1 MMKSLYRTGLALLF
15 AAALLPALASA
26 QQAGTVTGRVLERGT
41 LRPIPD
47 ATVIIVGSG
56 IATRTNQDGVFRLSG
71 VAQGPLQLRATRI
84 GFAAGSQ
91 TINVGAG
98 GNEAVDFQLGQVATQ
113 LDVVVTS
120 AVTGQVE
127 RAREVGT
134 NVGTISVAQINKAPI
149 NRFSDILQGRTAGVS
164 LQQTSGTTG
173 TGQRLNIRGANSL
186 SLSNEPLVYVDGMQ
200 VSNGNILGYGVG
212 GQAISRL
219 NDISSEAIEKVE
231 VLKGP
236 AATAIYGTTA
246 ANGVLLIT
254 TKRGRSGAA
263 RWNAYDETGTQE
275 DITNYPANYLRYR
288 LLTAGA
294 PVYLPSGAF
303 NVAARVACFNHNAA
317 LPVGTAG
324 ACTPDSAVSEN
335 TLLDPRTRPFT
346 VGHLSKMGGSVA
358 GGSDATQ
365 YYFNVDNN
373 TEHGVVS
380 FNTLQTL
387 STRAN
392 INTQLLK
399 NLDFSLSSQYN
410 RSKLALNSN
419 DNSVFSPLINGYVG
433 SAFFSPPNADG
444 SPSSLNY
451 RSFSMKDLSQ
461 YVSHQNIDRF
471 NVGGVANWRPLSW
484 LSGNANLGMDY
495 FTQFD
500 NLTVQPGQ
508 AVGTIAPTSLGIG
521 ERDSNHENTYL
532 WTGTGSASA
541 SWDPLAALHTRLT
554 AGGSYNRSLRQGTN
568 GSGNGIVAGTANLGA
583 TSSLFLVGENFS
595 EVKSIGIFSRLEM
608 AWKDRLFV
616 TGSLRRDDNS
626 AFGVNF
632 GFITYPGVSGSWVV
646 SDEPWFP
653 KSDLFSNLRLR
664 SAYGQSGTRPNFRD
678 AVTSFNPVSVSVN
691 NVELSGVT
699 IFRTGNLS
707 LKPEL
712 TKETEFGGDIS
723 FLKDRVSLE
732 VTAFNKRSQDA
743 LISVPMAPSF
753 GLTGST
759 VAGTTILRNLGAL
772 RNKGTE
778 TQLDLKVFDNDQMGL
793 NIRGTATSLKNTVLV
808 IGQDATGK
816 DLPDIV
822 INRGN
827 QRHRKGYS
835 AGAFFQRPVF
845 FNDANGDG
853 LLARSEIT
861 LGDTAAFIGDAIPT
875 WNRTISGDLKI
886 FRYITISTLIEGRGG
901 NKTLNFSEQ
910 FRCASGISFGD
921 RGCSATGNPTASLK
935 EQAAFL
941 ASQFGGTSATGG
953 PAIAGTSQAGYIE
966 NGGFTKWRELA
977 ITLQAPDNWRFLHA
991 GGARGAS
998 ISLAG
1003 RNLKTWTRY
1012 TGVDPEIIEAATSS
1026 FNQSEFNTQPIP
1038 RIYTFRVNLNF

>member
-1 MMKSLYRTGLALLF
+1 M
-15 AAALLPALASA
+15 
-26 QQAGTVTGRVLERGT
+26 
-41 LRPIPD
+41 
-47 ATVIIVGSG
+47 
-56 IATRTNQDGVFRLSG
+56 
-71 VAQGPLQLRATRI
+71 
-84 GFAAGSQ
+84 
-91 TINVGAG
+91 
-98 GNEAVDFQLGQVATQ
+98 
-113 LDVVVTS
+113 
-120 AVTGQVE
+120 
-127 RAREVGT
+127 
-134 NVGTISVAQINKAPI
+134 
-149 NRFSDILQGRTAGVS
+149 
-164 LQQTSGTTG
+164 
-173 TGQRLNIRGANSL
+173 
-186 SLSNEPLVYVDGMQ
+186 
-200 VSNGNILGYGVG
+200 
-212 GQAISRL
+212 
-219 NDISSEAIEKVE
+219 
-231 VLKGP
+231 
-236 AATAIYGTTA
+236 
-246 ANGVLLIT
+246 
-254 TKRGRSGAA
+254 
-263 RWNAYDETGTQE
+263 YDETGTQT
-275 DITNYPANYLRYR
+275 DITPYPSNYLRY
-288 LLTAGA
+288 LAVTPGA
-294 PVYLPSGAF
+294 PVYLATGAF
-303 NVAARVACFNHNAA
+303 NKTARVACFNHNAA
-317 LPVGTAG
+317 LPVGAVG
-324 ACTPDSAVSEN
+324 ACTPDSVAIEN
-335 TLLDPRTRPFT
+335 TLLDPRTRPFE
-346 VGHLSKMGGSVA
+346 VGHLTKMGGSVA
-358 GGSDATQ
+358 GGSDQTQ

-373 TEHGVVS
+373 TEHGVVF

-444 SPSSLNY
+444 TPSDLNY
-451 RSFSMKDLSQ
+451 RQFNVKELSEF
-461 YVSHQNIDRF
+461 VSHQNIDRF
-471 NVGGVANWRPLSW
+471 NIGGVANWRPLSW

-500 NLTVQPGQ
+500 NVTVQPNR
-508 AVGTIAPTSLGIG
+508 AVGNIAPASLGIG
-521 ERDSNHENTYL
+521 ERDSNHQNTYL

-541 SWDPLAALHTRLT
+541 NWDPLAALHTRLT
-554 AGGSYNRSLRQGTN
+554 AGGSYNRSLTQGTN
-568 GSGNGIVAGTANLGA
+568 GTGNGIVAGTANLGA
-583 TSSLFLVGENFS
+583 TSSLFVVGEQFS
-595 EVKSIGIFSRLEM
+595 EVKSIGIFSRLEL
-608 AWKDRLFV
+608 AWQDRVFI

-632 GFITYPGVSGSWVV
+632 GFITYPGLSGSWVL

-653 KSDLFSNLRLR
+653 KSDFVSNVRLR

-691 NVELSGVT
+691 NIELSGVT
-699 IFRTGNLS
+699 INRTGNLS

-723 FLKDRVSLE
+723 FLKDRVSLQL
-732 VTAFNKRSQDA
+732 TAFNKRSQDA

-753 GLTGST
+753 GLTGAT
-759 VAGTTILRNLGAL
+759 AAGTTILRNLGAL

-778 TQLDLKVFDNDQMGL
+778 TQLDFKVFDNDNMGL
-793 NIRGTATSLKNTVLV
+793 NLRGTATTLRNTILV

-827 QRHRKGYS
+827 QRHRTGYS

-845 FNDANGDG
+845 FNDANNDG
-853 LLARSEIT
+853 LLARSEVT
-861 LGDTAAFIGDAIPT
+861 LGDTAAYIGDAIPR

-886 FRYITISTLIEGRGG
+886 FKYITVSTLFEGRGG
-901 NKTLNFSEQ
+901 NKSLNFSEQ
-910 FRCASGISFGD
+910 FRCASGLSFGD
-921 RGCSATGNPTASLK
+921 RGCSATGNPNASLQ

-941 ASQFGGTSATGG
+941 GSQFGGASASGG
-953 PAIAGTSQAGYIE
+953 PTIVGTSQAGYIE

-977 ITLQAPDNWRFLHA
+977 ITLQAPDSWSFLHV

-1003 RNLKTWTRY
+1003 RNLKTWTKY
-1012 TGVDPEIIEAATSS
+1012 TGVDPEIIEAGTTS

>member
-15 AAALLPALASA
+15 AAAFLPASARA

-47 ATVIIVGSG
+47 ATVIIVGTG
-56 IATRTNQDGVFRLSG
+56 ITARTNQDGVYRLSG

-84 GFAAGSQ
+84 GYAAGSQ
-91 TINVGAG
+91 SLNIGTA

-113 LDVVVTS
+113 LDVVVTN
-120 AVTGQVE
+120 AVTGQSE

-134 NVGTISVAQINKAPI
+134 NVGTIAVAQINKADI
-149 NRFSDILQGRTAGVS
+149 NRFGDLLQGRTAGVS

-200 VSNGNILGYGVG
+200 VSNGNNLGFGVG

-219 NDISSEAIEKVE
+219 NDLSPESIEKVE

-236 AATAIYGTTA
+236 AATAVYGTSA

-254 TKRGRSGAA
+254 TKRGHSGAA
-263 RWNAYDETGTQE
+263 RWNMYDETGTQT
-275 DITNYPANYLRYR
+275 DITNYQANYLRYQ
-288 LLTAGA
+288 TVTPNA
-294 PVYLPSGAF
+294 PVYLPTGAF
-303 NVAARVACFNHNAA
+303 NKAARVACFNHNAA
-317 LPVGTAG
+317 LPAGAVG
-324 ACTPDSAVSEN
+324 ACTPDSVAIEN
-335 TLLDPRTRPFT
+335 TLLDPRTRPFS
-346 VGHLSKMGGSVA
+346 VGRLTKLGGSVS
-358 GGSDATQ
+358 GGSDQTQ
-365 YYFNVDNN
+365 YYFNVDDN
-373 TEHGVVS
+373 TEHGVVF

-392 INTQLLK
+392 VNTQLLN
-399 NLDFSLSSQYN
+399 NLDFSLSTQYN

-444 SPSSLNY
+444 TPSDLNY
-451 RSFSMKDLSQ
+451 RSFNITELAQD
-461 YVSHQNIDRF
+461 VSHQNIDRF
-471 NVGGVANWRPLSW
+471 TIGGVANYRPFSW
-484 LSGNANLGMDY
+484 LSGNGNLGMDY
-495 FTQFD
+495 FDQFD
-500 NLTVQPGQ
+500 FVTVQPNQ
-508 AVGTIAPTSLGIG
+508 AVGTIAPSSLGIG
-521 ERDSNHENTYL
+521 QRSSNHQNTYL
-532 WTGTGSASA
+532 WTGTGSATA
-541 SWDPLAALHTRLT
+541 SWDPLSALHTSLT
-554 AGGSYNRSLRQGTN
+554 AGGSYNRSLTQGTN
-568 GSGNGIVAGTANLGA
+568 GQGNGIVAGTANLGA
-583 TSSLFLVGENFS
+583 TSSLFQVGEQFS
-595 EVKSIGIFSRLEM
+595 EIKSIGTFTRLEL
-608 AWKDRLFV
+608 AWKDRLFL

-626 AFGVNF
+626 AFGVDF
-632 GFITYPGVSGSWVV
+632 GFITYPGVSGSWVL

-653 KSDLFSNLRLR
+653 KTDLVSNVRFR
-664 SAYGQSGTRPNFRD
+664 TAYGRSGSRPNFRD

-691 NVELSGVT
+691 QIEQAGITLNT
-699 IFRTGNLS
+699 TGNLL

-743 LISVPMAPSF
+743 LISVPLAPSF
-753 GLTGST
+753 GLTAT
-759 VAGTTILRNLGAL
+759 ALRNLGAL
-772 RNKGTE
+772 QNKGTE
-778 TQLDLKVFDNDQMGL
+778 TQLDVKVFENDNTGL
-793 NIRGTATSLKNTVLV
+793 SIRGTATTLRNTVLV

-816 DLPDIV
+816 NLPDII
-822 INRGN
+822 INRGI
-827 QRHRKGYS
+827 QRHRQGYS
-835 AGAFFQRPVF
+835 AGAFFQRPVS

-853 LLARSEIT
+853 LLARSEVT
-861 LGDTAAFIGDAIPT
+861 LGDTAVYLGDAIPR
-875 WNRTISGDLKI
+875 WNRSISGDLKI
-886 FRYITISTLIEGRGG
+886 FKYITVSTLFEGRGG

-921 RGCSATGNPTASLK
+921 RGCSATGNPNASLL

-941 ASQFGGTSATGG
+941 GSQFGGASTTGG
-953 PAIAGTSQAGYIE
+953 ATVGGTSQALYIE

-977 ITLQAPDNWRFLHA
+977 ITLRAPDTWNFLHM

-998 ISLAG
+998 VTFAG
-1003 RNLKTWTRY
+1003 RNLKTWTKY
-1012 TGVDPEIIEAATSS
+1012 TGVDPEIIEASTSN

>member
-15 AAALLPALASA
+15 AAALLPALARA
-26 QQAGTVTGRVLERGT
+26 QQSGTVTGRVVERGS

-84 GFAAGSQ
+84 GYAAGSQ
-91 TINVGAG
+91 TDNVGAG

-134 NVGTISVAQINKAPI
+134 NVGTIAVAQINKADI
-149 NRFSDILQGRTAGVS
+149 NHFSDILQGRTAGVS
-164 LQQTSGTTG
+164 LQQTSGTPG

-200 VSNGNILGYGVG
+200 VSNGNNLGFGVG
-212 GQAISRL
+212 GQAVSRL
-219 NDISSEAIEKVE
+219 NDISPESVEKIE

-246 ANGVLLIT
+246 ANGVVLIT
-254 TKRGRSGAA
+254 TKRGHSGAS
-263 RWNAYDETGTQE
+263 RWNVYDETGTE
-275 DITNYPANYLRYR
+275 SDITPYPANYLRYSAV
-288 LLTAGA
+288 TPNS
-294 PVYLPSGAF
+294 PVYLASGAF
-303 NVAARVACFNHNAA
+303 DKTARVACFNHNAA
-317 LPVGTAG
+317 LPVGAVG
-324 ACTPDSAVSEN
+324 ACTSDSVAIEN

-346 VGHLSKMGGSVA
+346 VGHVGKMGASVS

-365 YYFNVDNN
+365 FYFNVDNN
-373 TEHGVVS
+373 TEQGVVS

-399 NLDFSLSSQYN
+399 SLDFSLSSQYN

-433 SAFFSPPNADG
+433 SAFFTPPNADG
-444 SPSSLNY
+444 SPSELNY
-451 RSFSMKDLSQ
+451 RSFNLKDLSQ
-461 YVSHQNIDRF
+461 FVSHQNIDRF
-471 NVGGVANWRPLSW
+471 NIGGVANWRPLSW
-484 LSGNANLGMDY
+484 LSGNANVGMDY
-495 FTQFD
+495 FSQFD
-500 NLTVQPGQ
+500 NVTVQPGQ
-508 AVGTIAPTSLGIG
+508 AVGAIAPSTLGIG
-521 ERDSNHENTYL
+521 ERDSNHQNTYL

-541 SWDPLAALHTRLT
+541 SWDPLSALHTRLT
-554 AGGSYNRSLRQGTN
+554 AGGSYTRSLIQGTN

-583 TSSLFLVGENFS
+583 TSSLFVVGEQFS
-595 EVKSIGIFSRLEM
+595 EVKSIGMFSRLEL
-608 AWKDRLFV
+608 AWLDRLFI
-616 TGSLRRDDNS
+616 TGSLRRDNNS
-626 AFGVNF
+626 AFGVDF

-653 KSDLFSNLRLR
+653 KSDFVSNVRFR
-664 SAYGQSGTRPNFRD
+664 TAYGQSGSRPNFRD

-691 NVELSGVT
+691 NIELSGIT
-699 IFRTGNLS
+699 LNRTGNLL

-723 FLKDRVSLE
+723 FLKDRMSLQL
-732 VTAFNKRSQDA
+732 TAFNKRSQDA
-743 LISVPMAPSF
+743 LISVPLAPSF
-753 GLTGST
+753 GLTAT
-759 VAGTTILRNLGAL
+759 ALRNLGAL

-778 TQLDLKVFDNDQMGL
+778 AQLDFKVFDNDNMGL
-793 NIRGTATSLKNTVLV
+793 NVRGTATTLTNNIIL
-808 IGQDATGK
+808 IGKDATGK
-816 DLPDIV
+816 DLPDII
-822 INRGN
+822 INRGI
-827 QRHRKGYS
+827 QRHRKGLP
-835 AGAFFQRPVF
+835 AGAFFQRPIT
-845 FNDANGDG
+845 FNDANNDG
-853 LLARSEIT
+853 LLARSEVT
-861 LGDTAAFIGDAIPT
+861 LGDTAVYLGDAIPH
-875 WNRTISGDLKI
+875 WNRSISGDLKI
-886 FRYITISTLIEGRGG
+886 FKYITVSTLFEGRGG
-901 NKTLNFSEQ
+901 NKSLNFSEQ

-921 RGCSATGNPTASLK
+921 RGCSATGNPNASLL

-941 ASQFGGTSATGG
+941 GSQFGGASTTGG
-953 PAIAGTSQAGYIE
+953 PTIAGTSQALYIQ

-977 ITLQAPDNWRFLHA
+977 ITLQAPDSWGFLHM

-1003 RNLKTWTRY
+1003 RNLKTWTKY
-1012 TGVDPEIIEAATSS
+1012 TGVDPEIIEAATSN